1 MPQIISWRKQKICCQ
16 VLYHFETAE
25 ELDKLKVDFIRT
37 DLDVALSFAE
47 IARQT
52 DEREKVIRNQQNA
65 RKGYDAGFQFMSTA
79 KITFDREVI
88 GVKLRRLKSALL
100 NLGEAL

>member
-1 MPQIISWRKQKICCQ
+1 M
-16 VLYHFETAE
+16 LYHFETAKE
-25 ELDKLKVDFIRT
+25 IDKLKVDFIRT

-52 DEREKVIRNQQNA
+52 DEPEKAIRNQRNA
-65 RKGYDAGFQFMSTA
+65 LKGYDAGFRFMSTA
-79 KITFDREVI
+79 KITDFERELI

-100 NLGEAL
+100 NLGETL

>member
-1 MPQIISWRKQKICCQ
+1 M
-16 VLYHFETAE
+16 LYHFETAK

-52 DEREKVIRNQQNA
+52 DEREKAIRNQQNA

-79 KITFDREVI
+79 KITDFDREVI

-100 NLGEAL
+100 DLGEAL